1 MATFKKLMKS
11 MIQKMTAAAAIL
23 CTLSAAVPE
32 AQAADIKLEGYG
44 YYLRSR
50 TERYY
55 GGGGKTQTGRVKYL
69 QSDYYRHTEIGVD
82 FLTNYS
88 TYKSGSLSFEF
99 WAMPYYGAT
108 KGIILMTLGSSPL
121 SADSAKKDFH
131 ADGYAVSLDA
141 YKYPELNIWEYT
153 SRGWKFR
160 DALSFT
166 RKSRL

>member
-1 MATFKKLMKS
+1 MNSMLRKLTVAATALCTF
-11 MIQKMTAAAAIL
+11 TAAI
-23 CTLSAAVPE
+23 PE
-32 AQAADIKLEGYG
+32 TQAAEVRLEGYG

-55 GGGGKTQTGRVKYL
+55 GGGGKKQSGRVKYL

-88 TYKSGSLSFEF
+88 PYKSGSLSFEF

-108 KGIILMTLGSSPL
+108 KGIILMTLGTSPL
-121 SADSAKKDFH
+121 SADSAKKNFH

-141 YKYPELNIWEYT
+141 YRYPELNLWEYT
-153 SRGWKFR
+153 RKGWKFR

-166 RKSRL
+166 KKSRL